1 MEMLIDIIFIMIM
14 ILCFVIGVSSLIYLY
29 IEEKRLKKKYKELVN
44 KIRKRNK

>member
-1 MEMLIDIIFIMIM
+1 MLIDIIFIMIM
-14 ILCFVIGVSSLIYLY
+14 ILCFVIGVSSLIYFY